1 MARQKLSAHKS
12 AKLFARTANRTRK
25 ANLSER
31 GALMRGGIRL

>member
-1 MARQKLSAHKS
+1 MARQKVNARKS
-12 AKLFARTANRTRK
+12 AKLFSRTANRTRQ